1 VMLAAVVF
9 PLRRKQLY
17 ESSPAKNFKLFG
29 LPIMP
34 VAGAISAVFMAVM
47 FYLLWTD
54 ANAAGPFFKPS
65 KMPVEFWITLA
76 AVVVGTCWYLW
87 IKSYRKRRGINI
99 RLAFQQIPI
108 E

>member
-1 VMLAAVVF
+1 
-9 PLRRKQLY
+9 
-17 ESSPAKNFKLFG
+17 
-29 LPIMP
+29 
-34 VAGAISAVFMAVM
+34 MAVM

-54 ANAAGPFFKPS
+54 TIAAGPLIKPS

-76 AVVVGTCWYLW
+76 AVVLGTGWYVW
-87 IKSYRKRRGINI
+87 IKAYRKRRGINI

>member
-1 VMLAAVVF
+1 
-9 PLRRKQLY
+9 
-17 ESSPAKNFKLFG
+17 
-29 LPIMP
+29 
-34 VAGAISAVFMAVM
+34 
-47 FYLLWTD
+47 
-54 ANAAGPFFKPS
+54 
-65 KMPVEFWITLA
+65 VEFWITLA